1 MHNYCCIRNIYLN
14 LQLIVYVFV
23 ELLFNNIRLCVWI
36 AYLMRNVFPFSIYRV
51 VGNLVWFFFWKKIFF
66 PYLHQELGIILI
78 KFIYLSLIL
87 FYVWKTFFLCIMW
100 TGWDSILKSQGEQMW
115 KSGEARDRG
124 LSGGLASGQR
134 QVSGSVNERV
144 FI

>member
-51 VGNLVWFFFWKKIFF
+51 VGNLVWFFFLEENLFSILTPGIGNNFNKIHIFK
-66 PYLHQELGIILI
+66 LDIILCM
-78 KFIYLSLIL
+78 KNFFFVY
-87 FYVWKTFFLCIMW
+87 YVNGLGFN
-100 TGWDSILKSQGEQMW
+100 SQ
-115 KSGEARDRG
+115 KSGRTDVKERRG
-124 LSGGLASGQR
+124 ERPRSLWGSREWAATGVGVR
-134 QVSGSVNERV
+134 Q
-144 FI
+144 